1 MTGTF
6 FQENPT
12 LRILRLRWLSLAVLA
27 GLFLAGSFLSLQK
40 VWQSEMAWRWL
51 IQSSFPMTYLLVI
64 LWSGLALNTRP
75 GEHTLLPELGP
86 GNALTFMRGMLTAAL
101 AGFLFLPPPPGWLAW
116 LPGLLF
122 TTAVTADLFDGY
134 LARRSNH
141 VTRLGEMLDMRLDGL
156 GVLIGAILLVQYG
169 KAPPFYLLVG
179 LARYVFIAGIWLRQH
194 LGKPVY
200 DLAPSS
206 SRRPFAGAQMGF
218 IGIALFPFF
227 SPPGTTL
234 VAACFAL
241 PFLVGFLR
249 DWLAVSGV
257 FQEHSN
263 ATGSVSD
270 AVIRF
275 LTTWGALILRL
286 TVAFTLLWILV
297 RLPGS
302 NPAIRSLTLSIT
314 TMMIFGL
321 MGVILM
327 AVGAAGRVAALAVL
341 FSLGILQSFAPLGNV
356 EILLIIGAS
365 AVFFLGSG
373 IYSIWTPE
381 KLLISKR
388 IGEG

>member
-1 MTGTF
+1 
-6 FQENPT
+6 
-12 LRILRLRWLSLAVLA
+12 
-27 GLFLAGSFLSLQK
+27 
-40 VWQSEMAWRWL
+40 
-51 IQSSFPMTYLLVI
+51 
-64 LWSGLALNTRP
+64 
-75 GEHTLLPELGP
+75 
-86 GNALTFMRGMLTAAL
+86 
-101 AGFLFLPPPPGWLAW
+101 
-116 LPGLLF
+116 
-122 TTAVTADLFDGY
+122 
-134 LARRSNH
+134 
-141 VTRLGEMLDMRLDGL
+141 
-156 GVLIGAILLVQYG
+156 
-169 KAPPFYLLVG
+169 
-179 LARYVFIAGIWLRQH
+179 
-194 LGKPVY
+194 
-200 DLAPSS
+200 
-206 SRRPFAGAQMGF
+206 
-218 IGIALFPFF
+218 LFPFF